1 MTSRRASPERW
12 LYAGIVFSTTA
23 VASVRLWSIL
33 RVDGFT
39 HLKLLLLALFAILFC
54 WISASFWL
62 CVAGAWARSHR
73 SKLLQP
79 CGVEIRP
86 VLRPRVAVVTAIFN
100 EDARPVFA
108 RLRAM
113 CESVCAAGASE
124 LFDFFVLSDST
135 NPGCLSTE
143 AEAFRTLRALA
154 PGRVYY
160 RHRAPNNG
168 RKSGNIREFCEN
180 WGAAYDY
187 MVVLD
192 ADSLMT
198 GETLV
203 RLLRLMDANPRAALI
218 QVPPSLIGRHSLF
231 ARLQQFASSVYG
243 PLYWEGLACLQG
255 PDSNYWG
262 HNAILRVAPFMRNCG
277 LPNLPGRPP
286 LGGEILSHDFVE
298 AALLRRAGWELWM
311 APELGGSYEES
322 PPTLL
327 HHLKRD
333 RRWCEGNL
341 QHMRLIFA
349 QGFHGSSRLH
359 LAVGVMSYLSAPLW
373 LAMLAVAS
381 VETFREQHYAPAAFA
396 GRFPVLSL
404 PVSHAMECVVLVL
417 VAALLLL
424 GPKFLGWL
432 MLAREPGR
440 LAAHGGGGRALCSVL
455 FEILFSTLL
464 APVVMIS
471 QSAFVA
477 SVFLGRSTTW
487 VAQQRTSRGIGIG
500 AAISAFA
507 PHTMLAVG
515 AAVLI
520 YEYIPSCFWWLAP
533 LLAGPALSIP
543 LALVSS
549 SPLAGRLAVWIGLLL
564 VPSET
569 TPLPIAAR
577 FESLVGRNGHS
588 TPPILNRGNER
599 GVPLR
604 EAA

>member
-1 MTSRRASPERW
+1 MTSRRPSPERW
-12 LYAGIVFSTTA
+12 LYVGIVFSTTA

-33 RVDGFT
+33 RVDGLT
-39 HLKLLLLALFAILFC
+39 HLKVLLLALFAILFC
-54 WISASFWL
+54 WISAPFWL
-62 CVAGAWARSHR
+62 CIVGAWTRSHR

-79 CGVEIRP
+79 RGVERRP
-86 VLRPRVAVVTAIFN
+86 TLRPRAAVVTAIFN
-100 EDARPVFA
+100 EDARLVFA
-108 RLRAM
+108 RLQAM
-113 CESVCAAGASE
+113 CESVGAAGAAE

-135 NPGCLSTE
+135 DPGCLNSE
-143 AEAFRTLRALA
+143 AEAFGTLRANAL
-154 PGRVYY
+154 RHVYY
-160 RHRAPNNG
+160 RHRAPNSG

-218 QVPPSLIGRHSLF
+218 QVPPSLIARHSLF

-243 PLYWEGLACLQG
+243 PLYWDGLACLQG
-255 PDSNYWG
+255 PESNYWG
-262 HNAILRVAPFMRNCG
+262 HNAILRVAPFMRHCG
-277 LPNLPGRPP
+277 LPRLPGRPP

-327 HHLKRD
+327 HYLKRD

-359 LAVGVMSYLSAPLW
+359 LAIGVMSYLAAPLW
-373 LAMLAVAS
+373 LAMLAVAL
-381 VETFREQHYAPAAFA
+381 VETFREQHFAPAAFA

-424 GPKFLGWL
+424 GPKFLGL
-432 MLAREPGR
+432 FMLARDPGR
-440 LAAHGGGGRALCSVL
+440 FAAHGGRGRALCSVL
-455 FEILFSTLL
+455 VEILFSTLL

-477 SVFLGRSTTW
+477 SVFLGRSSAW
-487 VAQQRTSRGIGIG
+487 VAQQRTSRGMGIG
-500 AAISAFA
+500 AAVSAFA
-507 PHTMLAVG
+507 PHTMLALG
-515 AAVLI
+515 AAALI
-520 YEYIPSCFWWLAP
+520 YVYIPSCFWWLAP
-533 LLAGPALSIP
+533 LLAGPTLSIP

-549 SPLAGRLAVWIGLLL
+549 SPLAGRLAACIGLLR

-569 TPLPIAAR
+569 SPLPIAAR
-577 FESLVGRNGHS
+577 FESLVGRNGDS
-588 TPPILNRGNER
+588 TPQNSVHNNSGLPALS
-599 GVPLR
+599 

>member
-1 MTSRRASPERW
+1 MTSRRSSPERW

-39 HLKLLLLALFAILFC
+39 HLKLLLLTLFAILFC

-62 CVAGAWARSHR
+62 CVVGAWARSQR
-73 SKLLQP
+73 TKLLQP
-79 CGVEIRP
+79 RGGEVRP
-86 VLRPRVAVVTAIFN
+86 TPRPRVAVMTAIFN
-100 EDARPVFA
+100 EDARLVFA
-108 RLRAM
+108 RLQAM
-113 CESVCAAGASE
+113 CESVCAAGAAD

-135 NPGCLSTE
+135 SPGCLSAE
-143 AEAFRTLRALA
+143 ADAFRTLRANA

-160 RHRAPNNG
+160 RHRAPNSG

-180 WGAAYDY
+180 WGAAYEY

-198 GETLV
+198 GDTLV
-203 RLLRLMDANPRAALI
+203 KLLGLMDANPRAALI
-218 QVPPSLIGRHSLF
+218 QVPPLLIGRRSLF

-243 PLYWEGLACLQG
+243 PLYWDGLACLQG

-262 HNAILRVAPFMRNCG
+262 HNAILRTAPFIRHCG
-277 LPNLPGRPP
+277 LPKLPGRPP

-327 HHLKRD
+327 HYLKRD

-341 QHMRLIFA
+341 QHLRLIFA
-349 QGFHGSSRLH
+349 QGFRGSSRLH

-381 VETFREQHYAPAAFA
+381 VETFREQHFAPAAFA
-396 GRFPVLSL
+396 GRFPVLAL

-424 GPKFLGWL
+424 GPKFLGL
-432 MLAREPGR
+432 LLLARERGG

-455 FEILFSTLL
+455 FEILLSTLL
-464 APVVMIS
+464 APIVMIS

-487 VAQQRTSRGIGIG
+487 VAQRRSSRGIGIG
-500 AAISAFA
+500 AAVGSFSL
-507 PHTMLAVG
+507 HTMLAVG
-515 AAVLI
+515 AATLI

-549 SPLAGRLAVWIGLLL
+549 SPLAGRFAARIGLLL

-577 FESLVGRNGHS
+577 FETLAGRDGHS
-588 TPPILNRGNER
+588 TPPTPGYEDAAPA
-599 GVPLR
+599 PLR
-604 EAA
+604 VAA